1 VRKELPKD
9 AKRFQGIDK
18 TVRAILKEAENK
30 KNIVNACNKEGLY
43 DDMEAQQALLDLC
56 KKSLAEFLDGK
67 RRQFPR
73 FYFVSEVD
81 LLDILSNGSR
91 PRRIIHHGTKV
102 FLSTATFTLNDEE
115 DENERPTASDFI
127 AGVGKERISLAN
139 PVKLEGKPEIYL
151 QTVLDAMSNTLY
163 LHLIDCLRVNQ
174 TPGQDR
180 VEWLV
185 RSRLHLYNIQCSEI
199 FTLRYEKL
207 HTEA

>member
-1 VRKELPKD
+1 MWCLFSYVPLSLSIP
-9 AKRFQGIDK
+9 
-18 TVRAILKEAENK
+18 TVLRITVLFS
-30 KNIVNACNKEGLY
+30 LFS
-43 DDMEAQQALLDLC
+43 LC
-56 KKSLAEFLDGK
+56 
-67 RRQFPR
+67 QFPR
-73 FYFVSEVD
+73 FFFVSEVD

-151 QTVLDAMSNTLY
+151 QTVLDAMSDTLY